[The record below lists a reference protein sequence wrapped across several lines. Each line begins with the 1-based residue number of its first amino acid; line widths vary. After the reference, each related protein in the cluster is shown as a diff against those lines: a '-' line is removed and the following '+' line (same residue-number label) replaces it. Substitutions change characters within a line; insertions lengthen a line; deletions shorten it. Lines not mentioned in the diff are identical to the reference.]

1 MIPIIHQSGK
11 LLYEQI
17 YEFYR
22 EAILHKQL
30 PYNYRL
36 PSHRMLA
43 RELGIGINTVLR
55 AYEQLI
61 HEGYVRNE
69 NRKGLFVARI
79 ESGDWQV
86 GNTRAAEQEPA
97 PKKKQKTA
105 VEFKLTD
112 QIVDESSFPLKD
124 WRKCT
129 NLALDNMRFQYESA
143 ELSDPLKEQL
153 IRYLYD
159 YRGVVTTPERL
170 LIGSGTNALLFW
182 LAFVLRKTHSR
193 IAFEEP
199 GYHRPRFLF
208 SELGYSAKAVPVNA
222 DGLDVQ
228 QLRRIKADLLYLT
241 PSHQFPT
248 GGAIPVGN
256 RIQILK
262 WARKNKAYII
272 EDDFDSEFRYKTRL
286 MPSLQGLDTFNT
298 VIYTGTFSNAL
309 MPSLRVAYMV
319 MPANFPVDYAEYMYL
334 TNTVPYITRRTL
346 AYFIEKGYW
355 ERHLKRMRKVYQE
368 KYDAC
373 IAALRKLPA
382 GDITFND
389 NPSGLNILLRVHTRN
404 GERELIERATR
415 HGIVIR
421 PASVFYAEA
430 RSRPRHPEILFE
442 FSALPLQAID
452 RVIRKLHTAWFTE

>member
-1 MIPIIHQSGK
+1 MIPTIHRSGK

-30 PYNYRL
+30 PHNYRL

-43 RELGIGINTVLR
+43 RELGIGINTVSARVRAIDTRRLR
-55 AYEQLI
+55 AE
-61 HEGYVRNE
+61 
-69 NRKGLFVARI
+69 RKPERSLCCPYRQRRLAGQHYPRSRTGAC
-79 ESGDWQV
+79 S
-86 GNTRAAEQEPA
+86 
-97 PKKKQKTA
+97 KKKPKAA

-112 QIVDESSFPLKD
+112 QIVDESSFPLKE

-208 SELGYSAKAVPVNA
+208 SELGYSTKAVPVNA

-228 QLRRIKADLLYLT
+228 QLGRVKADLLYLT

-298 VIYTGTFSNAL
+298 VIYAGTFSNAL

-319 MPANFPVDYAEYMYL
+319 LPAHFPIDYAEYMYL

-373 IAALRKLPA
+373 ISALRKLPA

-389 NPSGLNILLRVHTRN
+389 NPSGLNILLRVHSRTM
-404 GERELIERATR
+404 
-415 HGIVIR
+415 
-421 PASVFYAEA
+421 ASV
-430 RSRPRHPEILFE
+430 R
-442 FSALPLQAID
+442 
-452 RVIRKLHTAWFTE
+452 